1 MSNSDEQSQLD
12 KSVNTKILNEDYF
25 EELDKRLVEFS
36 CIRKEAQSLSAGIV
50 GKNLFE
56 DDLFFTSAI
65 SRSVDIL
72 DGLSNLLK
80 DRNITCAGVLL
91 RTQIDNLMRVFA
103 AFIAKDRKDFIRK
116 FLKGVHIRK
125 MLDNRNRKMF
135 DAVLIDRISEYY
147 PDIREIYQKASGYV
161 HLSDVAFHKTW
172 WADDDGITRFSIGT
186 NAREEINPLLLEMA
200 DSFIYFLRLEFELY
214 NEVVVSKK
222 EADQK
227 LEEMTSM
234 QE

>member
-1 MSNSDEQSQLD
+1 MSSNDELSLSNESINL
-12 KSVNTKILNEDYF
+12 KMLNEDYF

-36 CIRKEAQSLSAGIV
+36 CLRNEAQSLSAEIV

-116 FLKGVHIRK
+116 FLEGVHIRK
-125 MLDNRNRKMF
+125 MLDDRNEKMF
-135 DAVLIDRISEYY
+135 DAVLIGRISEYY

-172 WADDDGITRFSIGT
+172 WADEDGSIRFSIGT
-186 NAREEINPLLLEMA
+186 NAREKINPLLLEIA

-214 NEVVVSKK
+214 DKVVVSKK

-227 LEEMTSM
+227 LEETSIM

>member
-36 CIRKEAQSLSAGIV
+36 CMRKEAQRLIAGIV

-91 RTQIDNLMRVFA
+91 RIQIDNLMRVFA

-116 FLKGVHIRK
+116 FLEGVHIRK
-125 MLDNRNRKMF
+125 MLDDRNNKMF
-135 DAVLIDRISEYY
+135 DGVLIDRISEYY

-161 HLSDVAFHKTW
+161 HLSDVAFYKTW
-172 WADDDGITRFSIGT
+172 WADDSIIRFSIGT
-186 NAREEINPLLLEMA
+186 NTREEINPLLLEIT
-200 DSFIYFLRLEFELY
+200 DSFIYFLGLEFKLY

-227 LEEMTSM
+227 LGEITSM